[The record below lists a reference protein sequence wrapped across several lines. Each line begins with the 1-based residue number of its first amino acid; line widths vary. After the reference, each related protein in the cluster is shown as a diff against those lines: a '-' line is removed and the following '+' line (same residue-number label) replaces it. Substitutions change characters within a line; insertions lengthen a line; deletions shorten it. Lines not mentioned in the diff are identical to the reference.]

1 MRLNQ
6 RGFIKKAKYTGWY
19 STIDECFYS
28 QQDLEDVSINGAKK
42 KVTYFEAIALLV
54 GMEEG
59 DRKNY
64 RQIGKFIIV
73 HLETGSCH
81 TTPS

>member
-59 DRKNY
+59 EEFSDMTERT
-64 RQIGKFIIV
+64 IGKSAS
-73 HLETGSCH
+73 LSLST
-81 TTPS
+81 